1 MISAKRMVTSF
12 SRRGGREF
20 ANRGEK
26 LTPDQLA
33 YLENMA
39 ESEPIIAKMS
49 SEDEWFARTKSHF
62 VFQYSKTLRRVP
74 FDDIG
79 IVAIP
84 KADALNRRIKTQGG
98 NLDLGRRDGKTL
110 RVNMEPSGPYFCLMN
125 VLLRIAKMNRGQNS
139 SVGPGDESASPT
151 TDGQRPTTPL

>member
-20 ANRGEK
+20 ANLGEK

-39 ESEPIIAKMS
+39 EGEPIIAKMS
-49 SEDEWFARTKSHF
+49 SEDEWFARTKSRF
-62 VFQYSKTLRRVP
+62 VFQCSKTLRRVP
-74 FDDIG
+74 FRVPFDEIC

-98 NLDLGRRDGKTL
+98 ELGCGTAGWQ
-110 RVNMEPSGPYFCLMN
+110 NAPCQSGTDWAAFRSNERFAAHCEN
-125 VLLRIAKMNRGQNS
+125 
-139 SVGPGDESASPT
+139 ESQTKLEGRS
-151 TDGQRPTTPL
+151 GR